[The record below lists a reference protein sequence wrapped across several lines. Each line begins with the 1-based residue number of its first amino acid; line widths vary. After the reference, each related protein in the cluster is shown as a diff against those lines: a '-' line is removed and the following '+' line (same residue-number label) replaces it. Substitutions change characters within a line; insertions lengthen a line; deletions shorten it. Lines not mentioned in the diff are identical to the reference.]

1 MIKPSFTPRP
11 YEQSEVVYIKDFM
24 QMYLYW
30 KNGLAPLDIY
40 IGQEDKK
47 LTAVFSRE
55 ESKPFYEKYRKF
67 ELR

>member
-1 MIKPSFTPRP
+1 
-11 YEQSEVVYIKDFM
+11 M